1 MDFHSLAVTR
11 RELQAVCKKNKI
23 PANMTNVAMA
33 DALQSRQF
41 VDGIEEVLKTC
52 ESDVANSSMESPGK
66 SEAIS
71 RLISGRGGYN
81 YQSVRRWT
89 SKRKLVYCLLECDK
103 IFVPIHKQ
111 VHWCLAV
118 ISKKDE
124 KFQYLDLLG
133 ARDIHVL
140 KVLVIRDY
148 VDSMDELLQPLVD
161 EAMPSGYSC
170 TEEWISAMVTSL
182 WTYLA
187 KRNISHE
194 NENAVHLA
202 KLIYREGNPHSSN
215 MVFGLGPSMKRA
227 DLSLQIRPR
236 HAGFGS
242 SRKYSLHS
250 PGPTGGFLRALS
262 FIKKA
267 ASSDA
272 ERSSLLS
279 SYHKKDGCSS
289 DYNSYLDAKGMPT
302 YSFEQCFCSWNGWI
316 ITAPDG

>member
-1 MDFHSLAVTR
+1 MAPTRRVPYSRRVTNASFPFLLERDQHTVDPSPGERPKRRKLIAEALSRWISTALQVTR

-66 SEAIS
+66 KMKMLYIWPSEAS
-71 RLISGRGGYN
+71 YN
-81 YQSVRRWT
+81 V
-89 SKRKLVYCLLECDK
+89 DN
-103 IFVPIHKQ
+103 
-111 VHWCLAV
+111 
-118 ISKKDE
+118 
-124 KFQYLDLLG
+124 
-133 ARDIHVL
+133 DI
-140 KVLVIRDY
+140 R
-148 VDSMDELLQPLVD
+148 
-161 EAMPSGYSC
+161 
-170 TEEWISAMVTSL
+170 
-182 WTYLA
+182 
-187 KRNISHE
+187 
-194 NENAVHLA
+194 
-202 KLIYREGNPHSSN
+202 LIYREGNPHSSN

-267 ASSDA
+267 ASSDG

-289 DYNSYLDAKGMPT
+289 DYNSYLDAKPYEGVCMIRLRMFVILG
-302 YSFEQCFCSWNGWI
+302 YECVNDEYQELRVEEEIDDI
-316 ITAPDG
+316 IFLSLEFNKRIHFHIS